1 MARSL
6 SNLADNLAE
15 KIPKIKYKNEQT
27 IKSARLLEL
36 KTKIVSAVLYTQMLK
51 MIYYYANFYVAIG
64 ITERSSMKVQGK
76 DLLIHAHFLTMIFI
90 SLFRCCGKV

>member
-1 MARSL
+1 MASSL
-6 SNLADNLAE
+6 SNLADNPAE
-15 KIPKIKYKNEQT
+15 KIHKIKYKNEQT

-36 KTKIVSAVLYTQMLK
+36 KTKIVAVLYTQMLK